1 MRLKPALLVLLFSLG
16 FMVTQAQTLTLKGR
30 LLDKDSKTPISGA
43 TVTLIAQKDSL
54 NPKTVLT
61 NAKGEFAFTGLVVD
75 KYRLLTSM
83 LDYDVVSQVIN
94 LQASNKE
101 PLVFNLSKQPKNLAE
116 VSVKAKKPVVQQ
128 KGDTLEFNASELK
141 VNPDANAE
149 DMIKKLPGVTIDKD
163 GNVTSGG
170 DQIRKVTVDGRD
182 FFGDD
187 ATAALRNLPA
197 SVIDKIQVFDKLS
210 DQAQFTGFD
219 DGNSIKSINIV
230 TKQGMRNGQFGRVY
244 AGAGTQGTYN
254 AGGNVSLFKNNL
266 RLTFVGLTNNV
277 NQQNFASQDLLG
289 VTSSGGGGGGRGGG
303 RGGGGN
309 FGGGGFGGNNNNFT
323 VGQQNGISKTN
334 SFGLNFSDIWGK
346 KKKAEISGSYFFN
359 NSNTSNDQLSNTEN
373 FQLSGKN
380 QYYNENAVSSSKNFN
395 HRINFRLNYKIND
408 KNSII
413 ITPNLSFQDNT
424 AIKDI
429 SGYNTYSPTDSI
441 SRSIN
446 NSDSKNFGYN
456 FSNNILFRHSF
467 AKRGRTLSVNFNTT
481 LNKRDGDTYIYNIND
496 YYTPGGV
503 SSDSLQQYTGLI
515 TSGYQ
520 LGANVS
526 YTEPIGKKG
535 QLQISYTPSYAKNK
549 SDQEVYQYD
558 HVGGKYTLFDDSLSN
573 KFDNVTIKHNTG
585 VTYRLGDR
593 DNMFSVGLSY
603 QYTELTSD
611 RTYPSPVLVSKN
623 FNNVLPNLMWTKKFN
638 ARNSIRVFYRA
649 NTNTPSVTQLQD
661 VYNNNNPLFVT
672 AGNPNLKQ
680 QVGNVLSARYTYTNT
695 AKSKSL
701 FFNVFLQQNSNYITN
716 ATYTATKDSVLN
728 SSVTLYKGSQLS
740 KPVNVDGY
748 WSLRSFITYSMPLKF
763 MKSNLSINGGFTY
776 GNTPGLI
783 NNIRNNSKSYVY
795 NAGVVLASN
804 ISEYVDFNIN
814 YSVNFNNVTN
824 SIQPSLDNKYVQ
836 QSAGA
841 QLNLLSKKG
850 WFIQNDISNQSYS
863 GLSGGFNQRYWLWNA
878 GIGKKFLKKQQ
889 AELKL
894 TVFDLLKQNQSITRT
909 ATDSYIQDVQN
920 QVLRQY
926 FMLTFT
932 YNLKNFGTAK
942 PGNNSGFERERMGG
956 SGGGFRPF

>member
-61 NAKGEFAFTGLVVD
+61 NAKGEFAFTGLAVD

-83 LDYDVVSQVIN
+83 LDYDVVSQIIN

-101 PLVFNLSKQPKNLAE
+101 PLVFNLSKQPKDLAE

-424 AIKDI
+424 SIKDI

-481 LNKRDGDTYIYNIND
+481 LNKKDGDTYIYNIND
-496 YYTPGGV
+496 YYTTGGV

-520 LGANVS
+520 LGANIS

-535 QLQISYTPSYAKNK
+535 QVQISYTPSYAKNK

-611 RTYPSPVLVSKN
+611 RTYPSPVRVSKN

-748 WSLRSFITYSMPLKF
+748 WSFRSFITYAMPLKF

-942 PGNNSGFERERMGG
+942 PGSNSGFERERMGG

>member
-128 KGDTLEFNASELK
+128 NGDTLEFNASELK

-611 RTYPSPVLVSKN
+611 RTYPSPVRVSKN

-638 ARNSIRVFYRA
+638 VRNSIRVFYRA

>member
-289 VTSSGGGGGGRGGG
+289 VTSSGGGGGRGGG

-549 SDQEVYQYD
+549 SDQEVYQSD

-611 RTYPSPVLVSKN
+611 RTYPSPVRVSKN

-748 WSLRSFITYSMPLKF
+748 WSLRSFITYAMPLKF

>member
-380 QYYNENAVSSSKNFN
+380 QYYNENAVSNSKNFN

-611 RTYPSPVLVSKN
+611 RTYPSPVRVSKN

-638 ARNSIRVFYRA
+638 VRNSIRVFYRA

>member
-346 KKKAEISGSYFFN
+346 KKKAEVSGSYFFN

-380 QYYNENAVSSSKNFN
+380 QYYNENAVSNSKNFN

-424 AIKDI
+424 SIKDI

-611 RTYPSPVLVSKN
+611 RTYPSPVRVSKN

>member
-323 VGQQNGISKTN
+323 VGQQTGISKTN

-346 KKKAEISGSYFFN
+346 KKKAEVSGSYFFN

-611 RTYPSPVLVSKN
+611 RTYPSPVRVSKN

>member
-346 KKKAEISGSYFFN
+346 KNKAEVSGSYFFN
-359 NSNTSNDQLSNTEN
+359 NSNTNNDQFSNTEN

-611 RTYPSPVLVSKN
+611 RTYPSPVRVSKN

-748 WSLRSFITYSMPLKF
+748 WSLRSFITYAMPLKF

>member
-346 KKKAEISGSYFFN
+346 KKKAEVSGSYFFN
-359 NSNTSNDQLSNTEN
+359 NSNTNNDQFSNTEN

-611 RTYPSPVLVSKN
+611 RTYPSPVRVSKN

>member
-1 MRLKPALLVLLFSLG
+1 
-16 FMVTQAQTLTLKGR
+16 
-30 LLDKDSKTPISGA
+30 
-43 TVTLIAQKDSL
+43 
-54 NPKTVLT
+54 
-61 NAKGEFAFTGLVVD
+61 
-75 KYRLLTSM
+75 
-83 LDYDVVSQVIN
+83 
-94 LQASNKE
+94 
-101 PLVFNLSKQPKNLAE
+101 
-116 VSVKAKKPVVQQ
+116 
-128 KGDTLEFNASELK
+128 
-141 VNPDANAE
+141 
-149 DMIKKLPGVTIDKD
+149 
-163 GNVTSGG
+163 
-170 DQIRKVTVDGRD
+170 
-182 FFGDD
+182 
-187 ATAALRNLPA
+187 
-197 SVIDKIQVFDKLS
+197 
-210 DQAQFTGFD
+210 
-219 DGNSIKSINIV
+219 
-230 TKQGMRNGQFGRVY
+230 
-244 AGAGTQGTYN
+244 
-254 AGGNVSLFKNNL
+254 
-266 RLTFVGLTNNV
+266 
-277 NQQNFASQDLLG
+277 
-289 VTSSGGGGGGRGGG
+289 
-303 RGGGGN
+303 
-309 FGGGGFGGNNNNFT
+309 
-323 VGQQNGISKTN
+323 
-334 SFGLNFSDIWGK
+334 
-346 KKKAEISGSYFFN
+346 
-359 NSNTSNDQLSNTEN
+359 
-373 FQLSGKN
+373 
-380 QYYNENAVSSSKNFN
+380 
-395 HRINFRLNYKIND
+395 
-408 KNSII
+408 
-413 ITPNLSFQDNT
+413 
-424 AIKDI
+424 
-429 SGYNTYSPTDSI
+429 
-441 SRSIN
+441 
-446 NSDSKNFGYN
+446 
-456 FSNNILFRHSF
+456 
-467 AKRGRTLSVNFNTT
+467 
-481 LNKRDGDTYIYNIND
+481 
-496 YYTPGGV
+496 
-503 SSDSLQQYTGLI
+503 
-515 TSGYQ
+515 
-520 LGANVS
+520 
-526 YTEPIGKKG
+526 
-535 QLQISYTPSYAKNK
+535 
-549 SDQEVYQYD
+549 
-558 HVGGKYTLFDDSLSN
+558 
-573 KFDNVTIKHNTG
+573 
-585 VTYRLGDR
+585 
-593 DNMFSVGLSY
+593 
-603 QYTELTSD
+603 
-611 RTYPSPVLVSKN
+611 
-623 FNNVLPNLMWTKKFN
+623 
-638 ARNSIRVFYRA
+638 
-649 NTNTPSVTQLQD
+649 

-701 FFNVFLQQNSNYITN
+701 FFNVFLQQNSKYITN

>member
-611 RTYPSPVLVSKN
+611 RTYPSPVRVSKN

-748 WSLRSFITYSMPLKF
+748 WSFRSFITYAMPLKF

>member
-346 KKKAEISGSYFFN
+346 KKKAEVSGSYFFN
-359 NSNTSNDQLSNTEN
+359 NSNTNNDQFSNTEN

-380 QYYNENAVSSSKNFN
+380 QYYNENAVSNSKNFN

-424 AIKDI
+424 SIKDI

-520 LGANVS
+520 LGANIS

-611 RTYPSPVLVSKN
+611 RTYPSPVRVSKN